1 MASNREASERV
12 LVVAPT
18 GADAANIRQVL
29 RRAHLHSEV
38 CANIRTLVR
47 LLPEGAGAL
56 LVTEEVL
63 LSPERA
69 VLASCLHHQPTWS
82 DIPVLLVSNA
92 TSIGWWAVSG
102 ADVLGIRTNLTLVQ
116 RPLRAS
122 ILVAAT
128 AAALR
133 ARRRQYQLRD
143 LLAERD
149 ALLESLESRVAE
161 RTAKLQE
168 LVAELESFSYSV
180 SHDLRA
186 PLRIIAGY
194 ARSVTDDFASVL
206 PAEVNS
212 RLERIARTAE
222 RMDRLTQDV
231 LAYSR
236 LTRADIK
243 LEAVDLDALVNELL
257 DQYPVLVAARC
268 QINVKFPLGRVL
280 GHGPSLIQA
289 LSNLLENALKFVPEG
304 RTPRVVIST
313 QLRGTRLRILIRDN
327 GIGIAAEHQNKI
339 FGIFERL
346 ADRTVPGTGIGL
358 AIAKKAA
365 ERMGGTI
372 GLRST
377 PDKGSTFWLEFAQPA
392 AWSRPRRARRRREK

>member
-1 MASNREASERV
+1 MASNGEASDRI

-29 RRAHLHSEV
+29 RRAHLPAEI
-38 CANIRTLVR
+38 CADIRTAVR

-56 LVTEEVL
+56 LITEDAL
-63 LSPERA
+63 ISPERA
-69 VLASCLHHQPTWS
+69 ILAGCLHDQPAWS
-82 DIPVLLVSNA
+82 DIPVLLLSNA
-92 TSIGWWAVSG
+92 ASIGWWAVSG
-102 ADVLGIRTNLTLVQ
+102 ADVLGVRTNVTLVE

-143 LLAERD
+143 LLAERE
-149 ALLESLESRVAE
+149 AILQSLESRVAE

-194 ARSVTDDFASVL
+194 ARSLIDDFAAVL
-206 PAEVNS
+206 PEEANN

-231 LAYSR
+231 LAYTR
-236 LTRADIK
+236 LTRADII
-243 LEAVDLDALVNELL
+243 LESVDLDSLVNELL
-257 DQYPVLVAARC
+257 DQYPVLVAARS
-268 QINVKFPLGRVL
+268 QIEVRFPLGRVV
-280 GHGPSLIQA
+280 GHAPSLTQA
-289 LSNLLENALKFVPEG
+289 LSNLLENALKFVPAG
-304 RTPRVVIST
+304 RVPHVVIAT
-313 QLRGTRLRILIRDN
+313 QARGARRRILLRDN
-327 GIGIAAEHQNKI
+327 GIGIAPEHQKKI
-339 FGIFERL
+339 FGIFERI
-346 ADRTVPGTGIGL
+346 ADRSVPGTGIGL

-377 PDKGSTFWLEFAQPA
+377 PGKGSTFWLEFARPA
-392 AWSRPRRARRRREK
+392 EAPAPKPGKRRRT